1 MDDSLERLSAA
12 LAGRYTIESRAG
24 QGGMATVY
32 RAMDQKH
39 HRLVAI
45 KVLRPEL
52 SATVGSERFLREI
65 DMSARLQ
72 HPHIVPVYDS
82 GDANGVLYY
91 VMPFVE
97 GESLRDRLTR
107 EGKLP
112 FEEAVRLNGEVASAL
127 AYAHAHG
134 IIHRDIKPENIM
146 LSGGHAVVTDFG
158 IARALS
164 AATDG
169 GPQLTGLGLAIGTPA
184 YMSPEQATAS
194 EVDARSDQYSLAC
207 VFYEM
212 ATGQAPFRGAQV
224 QAVITQSLTGPRPRV
239 SRVNRETPQ
248 EADAPVQ
255 RAMAADPA
263 ARYATVQEFAAALEK
278 IAGGG
283 AGAVEERRRLKQLV
297 IGLPLGVA
305 LLALGWILFGPRRSG
320 PVMQG
325 AESIAVLPFTASG
338 QGVDLMGEGMVDLLT
353 TNLNSVG
360 GIRAVDPR
368 TVMTRVKKAGAT
380 SGIDLQTGLSIGRD
394 VKAQAVVLGS
404 IVATGNAVRI
414 SADLY
419 GQDGKSLA
427 HAQVDGAA
435 DSVLPLVDGLSR
447 ELVREIWRSK
457 EPVPSLRVSGLTTGS
472 LTAMRDYLTGEQF
485 YRRAEWDSAAAAFG
499 AAVEQDST
507 FALAQYRLAM
517 ALGWKGGYALP
528 QARAASEAALRF
540 ATRLPPR
547 ERALVTAYQLFSYGR
562 TAAVD
567 SMRKYVAAWPDD
579 IEGWNLLGET
589 QYHTRERNGLD
600 AATLEQP
607 FDKVI
612 AADSSL
618 TPPIIHPMELALAT
632 RDSVKFSRYL
642 ALFRTGATPEE
653 YEAFKAAGDL
663 VWGGVQPDSQGI
675 RHLAS
680 HGGALMATFTAAQVD
695 PATGSDMV
703 LDRYGIVA
711 KTAIV
716 AQPTDQNR
724 LQTLAG
730 RGMLLTSLGRFA
742 EARRLAD
749 SIGPATQQTAGAIYV
764 FPVVLGIAPPHFADS
779 TIALISK
786 IPINSPFLGFVVAES
801 YLGHG
806 DVARG
811 GRIIDSLLA
820 SDTTK
825 YPDFLR
831 GALVAGQGWKRMAAG
846 DTAGG
851 IVQMRRGIEAL
862 GNQGG
867 PVLNGAV
874 RLQFA
879 LGLASQAATRDEGI
893 RLLENGFDNDLG
905 LLPLTFLALGRAYEA
920 AGNRPAAAV
929 AYSQFLRLWDKADS
943 TVQGRVQQ
951 AKDGLVRVTGEPKN

>member
-1 MDDSLERLSAA
+1 
-12 LAGRYTIESRAG
+12 
-24 QGGMATVY
+24 
-32 RAMDQKH
+32 
-39 HRLVAI
+39 
-45 KVLRPEL
+45 
-52 SATVGSERFLREI
+52 
-65 DMSARLQ
+65 
-72 HPHIVPVYDS
+72 
-82 GDANGVLYY
+82 
-91 VMPFVE
+91 
-97 GESLRDRLTR
+97 
-107 EGKLP
+107 
-112 FEEAVRLNGEVASAL
+112 
-127 AYAHAHG
+127 
-134 IIHRDIKPENIM
+134 
-146 LSGGHAVVTDFG
+146 
-158 IARALS
+158 
-164 AATDG
+164 
-169 GPQLTGLGLAIGTPA
+169 
-184 YMSPEQATAS
+184 
-194 EVDARSDQYSLAC
+194 
-207 VFYEM
+207 
-212 ATGQAPFRGAQV
+212 
-224 QAVITQSLTGPRPRV
+224 
-239 SRVNRETPQ
+239 
-248 EADAPVQ
+248 
-255 RAMAADPA
+255 
-263 ARYATVQEFAAALEK
+263 
-278 IAGGG
+278 
-283 AGAVEERRRLKQLV
+283 
-297 IGLPLGVA
+297 
-305 LLALGWILFGPRRSG
+305 
-320 PVMQG
+320 MQG

-368 TVMTRVKKAGAT
+368 TVMSRVKKAGAT
-380 SGIDLQTGLSIGRD
+380 SEIDLQTGLSIARD

-547 ERALVTAYQLFSYGR
+547 EKALVTAYQLFSYGR

-567 SMRKYVAAWPDD
+567 SMRKYVAAYPDD

-600 AATLEQP
+600 PATLEQP

-618 TPPIIHPMELALAT
+618 TPTMIHPMELTLGNG
-632 RDSVKFSRYL
+632 DSAKFNRYL
-642 ALFRTGATPEE
+642 TLFRSGATPEE
-653 YEAFKAAGDL
+653 YQAFQAASDL
-663 VWGGVQPDSQGI
+663 VWRGIPPDSLGI
-675 RHLAS
+675 KHLAS
-680 HGGALMATFTAAQVD
+680 HIGALLATFKAAQID
-695 PATGSDMV
+695 PTTSSDMV

-711 KTAIV
+711 QTFLV

-724 LQTLAG
+724 LQQLAI
-730 RGMLLTSLGRFA
+730 RGMLMTSLGRFA
-742 EARRLAD
+742 EAKRLAD
-749 SIGPATQQTAGAIYV
+749 SMGPAAQQQAGGIYV
-764 FPVVLGIAPPHFADS
+764 SPVVLGIAPQGFADS
-779 TIALISK
+779 TIALISR
-786 IPINSPFLGFVVAES
+786 IPINSPFLGFVVAET

-806 DVARG
+806 DMARG

-825 YPDFLR
+825 YPEFFR
-831 GALVAGQGWKRMAAG
+831 GALVAGQGWKKMAAG

-851 IVQMRRGIEAL
+851 LAEMRRGIEAL
-862 GNQGG
+862 GSQGG
-867 PVLNGAV
+867 PIISGAV

-893 RLLENGFDNDLG
+893 RLLENGFDNDLI
-905 LLPLTFLALGRAYEA
+905 LTPLTFLALGRAYEA
-920 AGNRPAAAV
+920 AGNRPAAAD
-929 AYSQFLRLWDKADS
+929 AYSQFLRLWDKADPK
-943 TVQGRVQQ
+943 VQGRVQQ
-951 AKDGLVRVTGEPKN
+951 AKEGLMRVTEEPKS

>member
-1 MDDSLERLSAA
+1 
-12 LAGRYTIESRAG
+12 
-24 QGGMATVY
+24 
-32 RAMDQKH
+32 
-39 HRLVAI
+39 
-45 KVLRPEL
+45 
-52 SATVGSERFLREI
+52 
-65 DMSARLQ
+65 
-72 HPHIVPVYDS
+72 
-82 GDANGVLYY
+82 
-91 VMPFVE
+91 
-97 GESLRDRLTR
+97 
-107 EGKLP
+107 
-112 FEEAVRLNGEVASAL
+112 
-127 AYAHAHG
+127 
-134 IIHRDIKPENIM
+134 
-146 LSGGHAVVTDFG
+146 
-158 IARALS
+158 
-164 AATDG
+164 
-169 GPQLTGLGLAIGTPA
+169 
-184 YMSPEQATAS
+184 
-194 EVDARSDQYSLAC
+194 
-207 VFYEM
+207 M
-212 ATGQAPFRGAQV
+212 ATGQAPFRGAAV

-239 SRVNRETPQ
+239 SRVNRQTPP

-263 ARYATVQEFAAALEK
+263 DRFATVQDFAAALEK

-283 AGAVEERRRLKQLV
+283 AGAVEERRRLKRLV

-305 LLALGWILFGPRRSG
+305 VLALAWILLGPRRSG
-320 PVMQG
+320 PVVQG
-325 AESIAVLPFTASG
+325 AESIAVLPFTAAG

-368 TVMTRVKKAGAT
+368 TVMARVKKSGST
-380 SGIDLQTGLSIGRD
+380 SSIDLQTALGIARD
-394 VKAQAVVLGS
+394 VKAQAAVLGS

-589 QYHTRERNGLD
+589 QYHTRERNALD
-600 AATLEQP
+600 PVTLEQP

-618 TPPIIHPMELALAT
+618 TPPIIHPMELTLAN
-632 RDSVKFSRYL
+632 RDSVRFKRYL
-642 ALFRTGATPEE
+642 ALFRSGATPEE
-653 YEAFKAAGDL
+653 YEGFKTAGDL

-675 RHLAS
+675 KHLAS

-695 PATGSDMV
+695 PATSSDLV

-711 KTAIV
+711 RTFMV
-716 AQPTDQNR
+716 AVPTDQNR
-724 LQTLAG
+724 LQQLSA

-749 SIGPATQQTAGAIYV
+749 SLGPAAQQSAGAIYV
-764 FPVVLGIAPPHFADS
+764 FPVVLGIAPPGWADS
-779 TIALISK
+779 TITLVSK
-786 IPINSPFLGFVVAES
+786 IPITSPFLGFVVAET

-825 YPDFLR
+825 YPDFFR
-831 GALVAGQGWKRMAAG
+831 GILVAGRGWKMMAAG

-851 IVQMRRGIEAL
+851 ISELRRGVEVM

-867 PVLNGAV
+867 PVLNAPL
-874 RLQFA
+874 RLQLA
-879 LGLASQAATRDEGI
+879 LALASQASTRQEGI
-893 RLLENGFDNDLG
+893 RLLENGFGNDLG
-905 LLPLTFLALGRAYEA
+905 ILPLTFLALGRAYEA
-920 AGNRPAAAV
+920 AGNRPAAAE
-929 AYSQFLRLWDKADS
+929 AYSQFLRLWDKADPK
-943 TVQGRVQQ
+943 VQSRVQQ
-951 AKDGLVRVTGEPKN
+951 AKEGLIRVTGEPKN